1 MRLQYDEETG
11 EVTEGSIVDPSI
23 EQYDAPVPE
32 TKKDKFFNFMNMF
45 GDMFFLNVVFFVT
58 SVPLITLGAS
68 FTALYSVTLKMV
80 RKEEGK
86 VVPSYF
92 KAWKQNFIPATKA
105 WSVILIYLYLMYVE
119 YQFMLQMS
127 EQSQYIMIFVVGLEM
142 LLLAFILPL
151 LFPLIARYENTTF
164 NYFRNSLVFAVSNIW
179 VWFRVFIS
187 WMAPFLLTL
196 MKIEILYYAWYVWAM
211 LLCSILAYSDSI
223 IIRKLFDQLEAAE
236 QEKAQSQSVKTE
248 TAKEKNAAKKA
259 ETESDAQPVKSKK
272 AGLAEK
278 AKVPKKG
285 SAD

>member
-11 EVTEGSIVDPSI
+11 QVTEGSIVDPNI

-45 GDMFFLNVVFFVT
+45 GDMFFLNVVFFAT
-58 SVPLITLGAS
+58 SVPIITLGAS

-105 WSVILIYLYLMYVE
+105 WAVILIYLYLMYVE

-127 EQSQYIMIFVVGLEM
+127 RQSQNIMFFVMGLEM

-164 NYFRNSLVFAVSNIW
+164 NYIRNSLVFSISNIW

-187 WMAPFLLTL
+187 WMAPVLLTL

-236 QEKAQSQSVKTE
+236 QEKAQSQPEKAG
-248 TAKEKNAAKKA
+248 TAKEKEIA
-259 ETESDAQPVKSKK
+259 ENTESQSDAKPVKSKK

-278 AKVPKKG
+278 AKIPKKG
-285 SAD
+285 AAD

>member
-105 WSVILIYLYLMYVE
+105 WAVILIYLYLMYVE

-127 EQSQYIMIFVVGLEM
+127 EQSQYIMIFVMGLEM

-164 NYFRNSLVFAVSNIW
+164 N
-179 VWFRVFIS
+179 
-187 WMAPFLLTL
+187 
-196 MKIEILYYAWYVWAM
+196 
-211 LLCSILAYSDSI
+211 
-223 IIRKLFDQLEAAE
+223 
-236 QEKAQSQSVKTE
+236 
-248 TAKEKNAAKKA
+248 
-259 ETESDAQPVKSKK
+259 
-272 AGLAEK
+272 
-278 AKVPKKG
+278 
-285 SAD
+285 